1 MRKHPVY
8 QKYPAE
14 GVPNLGVRRGY
25 FENIVPYVAMA
36 FDKKDEK
43 SVVPLCSNGNADSLF
58 VWSDRTM
65 SSLKHYA
72 DKKGG
77 GAKGMRK
84 VQLDAIAYLWEMCYD
99 LLLASADSVSASPG
113 FEALGLRVNAQWK
126 KDQLSN
132 AH

>member
-43 SVVPLCSNGNADSLF
+43 SVKPLCSNGNAGSLF
-58 VWSDRTM
+58 VLSDRTM
-65 SSLKHYA
+65 SWLKHYA

-77 GAKGMRK
+77 GAKGMRT
-84 VQLDAIAYLWEMCYD
+84 
-99 LLLASADSVSASPG
+99 SGTVSLPDFSG
-113 FEALGLRVNAQWK
+113 
-126 KDQLSN
+126 
-132 AH
+132 